1 MGLRSLGWPRSFA
14 RGEHE
19 MRLLGGSALV
29 AAVVISACG
38 GGGGA
43 PATATATAAAPLPD
57 VKIGLA
63 TSKTGAANFY
73 NPQQTNG
80 AQLAVDQLNATGGIN
95 GKQKIQL
102 VVEDDGSVRDQGIT
116 VFRKLIE
123 QDRVSALLGPTL
135 SAVAAG
141 AHPVAQAA
149 GVPTIAISN
158 TGLGIVGKCDYGPC
172 DWIFRASLGE
182 QTAVPETVKAA
193 TQKLGLKKVVIIYG
207 DGKFELDDVQIFKDA
222 FKANGVTVAK
232 EIPYRASDVDFAP
245 FVTAAKAENPDA
257 IVASSLA
264 GPAGKILD
272 EVAKQM
278 PGKRVIGG
286 NGLNSSALLANANA
300 PLMIVGTAWS
310 KASTEKANTDFIAAY
325 KQKYASDPDQ
335 FAAQSYT
342 AMLVLIEAMKK
353 SSNPTERA
361 QVKKALEGVSL
372 ATPLGQFSFTPD
384 HDVKQPTFVMTVKDK
399 QFVPFQ

>member
-1 MGLRSLGWPRSFA
+1 M
-14 RGEHE
+14 
-19 MRLLGGSALV
+19 MRR
-29 AAVVISACG
+29 AAVGLVGVLLLASCG
-38 GGGGA
+38 GGTATPSGN
-43 PATATATAAAPLPD
+43 PATATVAAPKPD
-57 VKIGLA
+57 IKIGLSTA
-63 TSKTGAANFY
+63 KSGAANFY
-73 NPQQTNG
+73 NPQQSNG
-80 AQLAVDQLNATGGIN
+80 ALLAVDQINAAGGIA
-95 GKQKIQL
+95 GAKLQL
-102 VVEDDGSVRDQGIT
+102 IVEDDGSVRDQGIT
-116 VFRKLIE
+116 AFKKFIE
-123 QDRVSALLGPTL
+123 QDKVVAILGPTL

-149 GVPTIAISN
+149 GIPVIAISN

-207 DGKFELDDVQIFKDA
+207 DGKFELDDLQIFKDA

-232 EIPYRASDVDFAP
+232 EIPYRATDVDFAP

-286 NGLNSSALLANANA
+286 NGLNSAALLSNANA
-300 PLMIVGTAWS
+300 SLMVVGTAWS
-310 KASTEKANTDFIAAY
+310 KASTDKANTDFIAAY
-325 KQKYASDPDQ
+325 KQKFGNDPDQ

-353 SSNPTERA
+353 TSRMTDKE
-361 QVKKALEGVSL
+361 QLKKALEGVSL
-372 ATPLGQFSFTPD
+372 ATPLGQFSFTAD

>member
-1 MGLRSLGWPRSFA
+1 MSRPQHHSRSTPLA
-14 RGEHE
+14 V
-19 MRLLGGSALV
+19 LALV
-29 AAVVISACG
+29 ALLLAACG
-38 GGGGA
+38 AGTTSPTGSA
-43 PATATATAAAPLPD
+43 AASAAATSGAPLPD

-80 AQLAVDQLNATGGIN
+80 AQLAVDQFNATGGFQ
-95 GKQKIQL
+95 GGRQKIQL
-102 VVEDDGSVRDQGIT
+102 IVEDDGSARDQGIT
-116 VFRKLIE
+116 VFKKFIE
-123 QDRVSALLGPTL
+123 QDKVTLILGPTL

-149 GVPTIAISN
+149 QTPVVAISN
-158 TGLGIVGKCDYGPC
+158 TGVGIVGKCDYGPC

-182 QTAVPETVKAA
+182 QSAVPETVKAA
-193 TQKLGLKKVVIIYG
+193 TSKLGLKKVVIIYG
-207 DGKFELDDVQIFKDA
+207 DGKFELDDLQIFRDA
-222 FKANGVTVAK
+222 FKANGVSVAK

-245 FVTAAKAENPDA
+245 FVTQAKAENPDA

-286 NGLNSSALLANANA
+286 NGLNSAALLANANA
-300 PLMIVGTAWS
+300 PLMVVGTAWS
-310 KASTEKANTDFIAAY
+310 KASTDKANTDFVAAY
-325 KQKYASDPDQ
+325 KAKFNIDPDQ

-342 AMLVLIEAMKK
+342 AMLVVIEALKK
-353 SSNPTERA
+353 TSRMTDKN
-361 QVKKALEGVSL
+361 QVKQALESVSL
-372 ATPLGQFSFTPD
+372 TTPLGAFSFTAD
-384 HDVKQPTFVMTVKDK
+384 HDVKQPTFVMTVKDG
-399 QFVPFQ
+399 QFTPFQ

>member
-1 MGLRSLGWPRSFA
+1 
-14 RGEHE
+14 
-19 MRLLGGSALV
+19 
-29 AAVVISACG
+29 
-38 GGGGA
+38 
-43 PATATATAAAPLPD
+43 

-63 TSKTGAANFY
+63 TSKSGAANFY
-73 NPQQTNG
+73 NPQQTQG
-80 AQLAVDQLNATGGIN
+80 AQLAVDQFNATGGFQ
-95 GKQKIQL
+95 GGRQKIQL
-102 VVEDDGSVRDQGIT
+102 IVEDDGSVRDQGIT
-116 VFRKLIE
+116 VFKKFIE
-123 QDRVSALLGPTL
+123 QDKVTVILGPTL

-149 GVPTIAISN
+149 GVPVIAISN

-182 QTAVPETVKAA
+182 QSAVPETVKAA
-193 TQKLGLKKVVIIYG
+193 TSKLGLKKVVIIYG
-207 DGKFELDDVQIFKDA
+207 DGKFELDDLAIFRDA

-232 EIPYRASDVDFAP
+232 EIPYRATDVDFAP

-272 EVAKQM
+272 EVAKQL
-278 PGKRVIGG
+278 PAKRVIGG
-286 NGLNSSALLANANA
+286 NGLNSSALLPNANA
-300 PLMIVGTAWS
+300 GLMIVGTAWS
-310 KASTEKANTDFIAAY
+310 KASTDKANQDFIAAY
-325 KQKYASDPDQ
+325 KAKYNADPDQ

-353 SSNPTERA
+353 TTRMSDKE
-361 QVKKALEGVSL
+361 QVKKALESVSL
-372 ATPLGQFSFTPD
+372 SATPLGAFSFTPE

>member
-1 MGLRSLGWPRSFA
+1 M
-14 RGEHE
+14 RGH
-19 MRLLGGSALV
+19 LLGAALAV
-29 AAVVISACG
+29 GAVVISACG
-38 GGGGA
+38 GA
-43 PATATATAAAPLPD
+43 ATPSASPAASAAAAATSAAPLPD
-57 VKIGLA
+57 VKVGLA
-63 TSKTGAANFY
+63 TSKSGAANFY
-73 NPQQTNG
+73 NPQQSNG
-80 AQLAVDQLNATGGIN
+80 AQLAVDQFNATGGFQ
-95 GKQKIQL
+95 GGRQKIQL
-102 VVEDDGSVRDQGIT
+102 IVEDDGSARDQGIT
-116 VFRKLIE
+116 AFKKFIE
-123 QDRVSALLGPTL
+123 QDKVAAILGPTL

-149 GVPTIAISN
+149 STPVIAISN

-182 QTAVPETVKAA
+182 QSAVPETVKAA
-193 TQKLGLKKVVIIYG
+193 TSKLGLKKVVIIYG
-207 DGKFELDDVQIFKDA
+207 DGKFELDDLQIFKDA
-222 FKANGVTVAK
+222 FKTNGVTVAK

-257 IVASSLA
+257 IVADSLA

-286 NGLNSSALLANANA
+286 NGLNSAALLANANA
-300 PLMIVGTAWS
+300 GLMVVGTAWS
-310 KASTEKANTDFIAAY
+310 KASTDKANTDFIAAY
-325 KQKYASDPDQ
+325 KAKFNTDPDQ

-342 AMLVLIEAMKK
+342 AMIVLIEAMKK
-353 SSNPTERA
+353 TTRMTDRD
-361 QVKKALEGVSL
+361 QVKKALEGVNT

>member
-1 MGLRSLGWPRSFA
+1 MNSRLFGTFA
-14 RGEHE
+14 
-19 MRLLGGSALV
+19 LAATLV
-29 AAVVISACG
+29 IAGCG
-38 GGGGA
+38 GTSGGA
-43 PATATATAAAPLPD
+43 PSPAGSAAASATPGAPLPD

-80 AQLAVDQLNATGGIN
+80 AQLAVDQFNATGGFQ
-95 GKQKIQL
+95 GGRQKIQL
-102 VVEDDGSVRDQGIT
+102 IVEDDGSARDQGIT
-116 VFRKLIE
+116 VFKKFIE
-123 QDRVSALLGPTL
+123 QDKVTLILGPTL

-149 GVPTIAISN
+149 QTPVVAISN

-182 QTAVPETVKAA
+182 QSAVPETVKAA

-207 DGKFELDDVQIFKDA
+207 DGKFELDDLQIFKDA

-245 FVTAAKAENPDA
+245 FVTAAKAESPDA

-286 NGLNSSALLANANA
+286 NGLNSAALLPNANA
-300 PLMIVGTAWS
+300 SLMIVGTAWS
-310 KASTEKANTDFIAAY
+310 KAGTDKANTDFIAAY
-325 KQKYASDPDQ
+325 KQKYGADPDQ

-342 AMLVLIEAMKK
+342 AMLVVIEAMKK
-353 SSNPTERA
+353 TSRMNDKN
-361 QVKKALEGVSL
+361 QVKQALEGVSL
-372 ATPLGQFSFTPD
+372 ATPLGQFSFTAD
-384 HDVKQPTFVMTVKDK
+384 HDVKQPTFVMTVKDG

>member
-1 MGLRSLGWPRSFA
+1 MTKQLFGTA
-14 RGEHE
+14 V
-19 MRLLGGSALV
+19 LV
-29 AAVVISACG
+29 AAIVIAACG
-38 GGGGA
+38 GTTTPPPTTAPSATTGA
-43 PATATATAAAPLPD
+43 ALPD
-57 VKIGLA
+57 LKIGMA

-80 AQLAVDQLNATGGIN
+80 AQLAVDQFNASGGLQ
-95 GKQKIQL
+95 GGRQKIQL
-102 VVEDDGSVRDQGIT
+102 IVEDDGSTRDQGIT
-116 VFRKLIE
+116 VFRKFIE
-123 QDRVSALLGPTL
+123 QDKVTAILGPTL

-141 AHPVAQAA
+141 AHPVAQTA
-149 GVPTIAISN
+149 GVPVIAISN
-158 TGLGIVGKCDYGPC
+158 TGIGIVGKCEYGPC

-182 QTAVPETVKAA
+182 QSAVPETVKAA
-193 TQKLGLKKVVIIYG
+193 TGKLGLKKVVIIYG
-207 DGKFELDDVQIFKDA
+207 DGKFELDDLQIFKDA
-222 FKANGVTVAK
+222 FKANNVTVAK

-286 NGLNSSALLANANA
+286 NGLNSSALLPNANA
-300 PLMIVGTAWS
+300 PLIIVGTAWS

-325 KQKYASDPDQ
+325 KQAYVKDPDQ

-342 AMLVLIEAMKK
+342 AMLVLIDALKK
-353 SSNPTERA
+353 SASPTDKA
-361 QVKKALEGVSL
+361 QVKKSLEGVSL
-372 ATPLGQFSFTPD
+372 ATPLGQFSFTAE
-384 HDVKQPTFVMTVKDK
+384 HDVKQPTFVMTVKDG
-399 QFVPFQ
+399 QFTPFQ

>member
-1 MGLRSLGWPRSFA
+1 MKLRC
-14 RGEHE
+14 
-19 MRLLGGSALV
+19 LV
-29 AAVVISACG
+29 AAVAALSVVISACG
-38 GGGGA
+38 GTGDT
-43 PATATATAAAPLPD
+43 TASGSASLGPLPD

-80 AQLAVDQLNATGGIN
+80 AQLAVDQFNATGGFQN
-95 GKQKIQL
+95 GRQKIQL
-102 VVEDDGSVRDQGIT
+102 IVEDDGSTKDQGIT
-116 VFRKLIE
+116 VFKKFIE
-123 QDRVSALLGPTL
+123 QDKVAAILGPTL
-135 SAVAAG
+135 SATAAG

-149 GVPTIAISN
+149 STPVIAISN
-158 TGLGIVGKCDYGPC
+158 TGIGIVGKCDYGPC

-182 QTAVPETVKAA
+182 QSAVPETVKAA
-193 TQKLGLKKVVIIYG
+193 TSKLGLKKVVIIYG
-207 DGKFELDDVQIFKDA
+207 DGKFELDDLTIFKDA

-232 EIPYRASDVDFAP
+232 EIPYRATDVDFAP

-272 EVAKQM
+272 EVAKQL
-278 PGKRVIGG
+278 PAKRVIGG
-286 NGLNSSALLANANA
+286 NGLNSSALLPNANA
-300 PLMIVGTAWS
+300 GLMIVGTAWS
-310 KASTEKANTDFIAAY
+310 KASTDKANQDFIAAY
-325 KQKYASDPDQ
+325 KAKYNADPDQ

-353 SSNPTERA
+353 TTRMSDKE
-361 QVKKALEGVSL
+361 QVKKALESVSL
-372 ATPLGQFSFTPD
+372 SATPLGAFSFTPE